1 VEKEGYFLY
10 EAGNLV
16 GNDQGDLKLV
26 LNLLFFFSYLFS
38 HDIICYI
45 EWSGMMKL
53 LVEYS
58 SKENINYDTDGIIL
72 ALEDYSVES
81 IISFSL
87 KEISDIRKK
96 FYGEIFV
103 KINKNLMNDDIE
115 PISEILKKL
124 DSIGITGIFF
134 YDLAILQL
142 KKELNLSI
150 DLVWN
155 QTHMVHNY
163 RTCDYY
169 YEHGVKYALLGK
181 EITLDEIIEIIDKS
195 KITSMVEVIS
205 KPSVGFS
212 KRRLL
217 TNYYHAIDEE
227 YQDKLTVSEKV
238 TDSKYTFLE
247 DNNGTSIFLD
257 TITNGTGIIHDL
269 YQNGC
274 SYIIFREYGID
285 SFLELVSDT
294 RKYILDG
301 CCDDNYIEKYKK
313 LGNSTNFFFK
323 KTIYKV
329 KKNG

>member
-1 VEKEGYFLY
+1 
-10 EAGNLV
+10 
-16 GNDQGDLKLV
+16 
-26 LNLLFFFSYLFS
+26 
-38 HDIICYI
+38 
-45 EWSGMMKL
+45 MKL

-58 SKENINYDTDGIIL
+58 SKSHINYDVDGIIL

-81 IISFSL
+81 ITSFSL
-87 KEISDIRKK
+87 KEICDIRKR
-96 FYGEIFV
+96 FNGEIFV

-115 PISEILKKL
+115 PISKILKKL
-124 DSIGITGIFF
+124 DSIDITGIFF

-155 QTHMVHNY
+155 QTHMVNNY
-163 RTCDYY
+163 STCDYY
-169 YEHGVKYALLGK
+169 YDHGIKYALLGK
-181 EITLDEIIEIIDKS
+181 EITLDEILEIIDKS

-227 YQDKLTVSEKV
+227 YQNKLTVCEKV

-257 TITNGTGIIHDL
+257 TITNGTSIIRDL

-274 SYIIFREYGID
+274 QYIIIREYGID

-294 RKYILDG
+294 KKYILNG
-301 CCDDNYIEKYKK
+301 CCDESYINKYKK